1 MADLT
6 RRDFT
11 RGALSTV
18 LAYSLLETLFENDA
32 FSDEIKPLTGKWL
45 TEVNQVA
52 RDLKD
57 EKIKQVI
64 WQQKI
69 EELFSRVSLE
79 ELLALVD
86 FDRLRKN
93 LKIRSDG
100 ETSLRFNFKK
110 AEGAPNRLA
119 FGKQIFA
126 LNKGNSVV
134 PHGHNNMAT
143 AFLILKG
150 DLHGRHFDRLEDQP
164 KHLIIKPT
172 IDRKFK
178 PGEFS
183 TISDYK
189 DNIHWFEALTD
200 NSFIFNIHLLGLKRP
215 GPRLPTSRVYV
226 DPEGEKLKG
235 GLIRAPRSN
244 FRELTRKYG

>member
-1 MADLT
+1 MDKLS

-11 RGALSTV
+11 RDAISSV
-18 LAYSLLETLFENDA
+18 LTFSLLETLFENDA
-32 FSDEIKPLTGKWL
+32 FADEVKPLTGKWL
-45 TEVNQVA
+45 AEVNQVA
-52 RDLKD
+52 QELKD
-57 EKIKQVI
+57 ETIKQVI
-64 WQQKI
+64 WQEK
-69 EELFSRVSLE
+69 VE
-79 ELLALVD
+79 ELLSEVPLEDLLKLVN
-86 FDRLRKN
+86 FERLTKN
-93 LKIRSDG
+93 LKIKSKS
-100 ETSLRFNFKK
+100 ETSLRFNFNKV
-110 AEGAPNRLA
+110 EGAPARLA

-143 AFLILKG
+143 AFLVLG
-150 DLHGRHFDRLEDQP
+150 GELDEP

-178 PGEFS
+178 PGECS

-200 NSFIFNIHLLGLKRP
+200 NSFIFNIHVFGLKRP

-244 FRELTRKYG
+244 FKELTRKYG

>member
-1 MADLT
+1 MGKLT
-6 RRDFT
+6 RREFT
-11 RGALSTV
+11 RGALGSV
-18 LAYSLLETLFENDA
+18 LTYSLLETLFENDA
-32 FSDEIKPLTGKWL
+32 FGQEVKPVTGKWL
-45 TEVNQVA
+45 TEVNQVC

-57 EKIKQVI
+57 EKVRQVI
-64 WQQKI
+64 WQEKV
-69 EELFSRVSLE
+69 EELFSKVRLE
-79 ELLALVD
+79 ELLELVD
-86 FDRLRKN
+86 FERLRKN
-93 LKIRSDG
+93 LKIKAKS

-110 AEGAPNRLA
+110 TEGAPSRLV

-126 LNKGNSVV
+126 LNKGNSVI

-150 DLHGRHFDRLEDQP
+150 NLHGRHFDRLEDQP

-178 PGEFS
+178 PGEHS
-183 TISDYK
+183 SVSDYK

-200 NSFIFNIHLLGLKRP
+200 NSFIFNIHILGLKRP
-215 GPRLPTSRVYV
+215 GAKLPTSRVYV
-226 DPEGEKLKG
+226 DPEGEKIKG

-244 FRELTRKYG
+244 YRELNRKYG

>member
-1 MADLT
+1 MGKLT
-6 RRDFT
+6 RREFT
-11 RGALSTV
+11 RGALGSV
-18 LAYSLLETLFENDA
+18 LTYSLLETLFENDA
-32 FSDEIKPLTGKWL
+32 FGREVKPVTGKWL
-45 TEVNQVA
+45 TEVNQVC

-57 EKIKQVI
+57 EKVRQVI
-64 WQQKI
+64 WQEKV
-69 EELFSRVSLE
+69 EELFSKVRLE
-79 ELLALVD
+79 ELLELVD

-93 LKIRSDG
+93 LKIKAKS

-110 AEGAPNRLA
+110 TEGAPSRLV

-126 LNKGNSVV
+126 LNKGNSVL

-150 DLHGRHFDRLEDQP
+150 NLHGRHFDRLEDQP

-178 PGEFS
+178 AGEHS
-183 TISDYK
+183 SVSDYK

-200 NSFIFNIHLLGLKRP
+200 NSFIFNIHILGLKRP
-215 GPRLPTSRVYV
+215 GPKLPTSRVYV
-226 DPEGEKLKG
+226 DPEGEKIKG

-244 FRELTRKYG
+244 FRELNRKYG

>member
-1 MADLT
+1 MDKLS

-11 RGALSTV
+11 RSAVSSV
-18 LAYSLLETLFENDA
+18 LTYSLLETLFENDA
-32 FSDEIKPLTGKWL
+32 FGNEVKPVTAKWL
-45 TEVNQVA
+45 AEVNQA
-52 RDLKD
+52 SRDLKD
-57 EKIKQVI
+57 EKIKQVF
-64 WQQKI
+64 WQEKI
-69 EELFSRVSLE
+69 EELFARVSLS
-79 ELLALVD
+79 ELLELVD
-86 FDRLRKN
+86 FEQLTKN
-93 LKIRSDG
+93 LKIKSG
-100 ETSLRFNFKK
+100 SETSLRFNFKK
-110 AEGAPNRLA
+110 VDGAPDRLA

-150 DLHGRHFDRLEDQP
+150 NLHGRHFDRLEDQP

-178 PGEFS
+178 PGECS

-189 DNIHWFEALTD
+189 DNIHWFEALAD
-200 NSFIFNIHLLGLKRP
+200 NSFIFNIHIFGLKRP

-244 FRELTRKYG
+244 FKALTQKYS

>member
-1 MADLT
+1 MDKLS
-6 RRDFT
+6 RREFT
-11 RGALSTV
+11 RGTIGSV
-18 LAYSLLETLFENDA
+18 LTWSLLETLFENDA
-32 FSDEIKPLTGKWL
+32 FGNEVKPVTGKWL
-45 TEVNQVA
+45 AGINEVC

-57 EKIKQVI
+57 ENIKQVI
-64 WQQKI
+64 WQEKI
-69 EELFSRVSLE
+69 EELFSKVRLD
-79 ELLALVD
+79 ELLELVD
-86 FDRLRKN
+86 FERLRKN
-93 LKIRSDG
+93 LKIKAKS

-110 AEGAPNRLA
+110 ADGAPDRLV

-178 PGEFS
+178 AGEHS
-183 TISDYK
+183 SVSDYK
-189 DNIHWFEALTD
+189 DNIHWFKAQSD
-200 NSFIFNIHLLGLKRP
+200 RAFIFNIHVLGLKRP
-215 GPRLPTSRVYV
+215 GPKLPTSRVYV
-226 DPEGEKLKG
+226 DPEGEKIKG

-244 FRELTRKYG
+244 FRELARKYG

>member
-1 MADLT
+1 MDKLS

-11 RGALSTV
+11 RDAISSV
-18 LAYSLLETLFENDA
+18 LTFSLLETLFENDA
-32 FSDEIKPLTGKWL
+32 FADEVKPLTGKWL
-45 TEVNQVA
+45 AEVNQVA
-52 RDLKD
+52 RELKD
-57 EKIKQVI
+57 ETIKQVI
-64 WQQKI
+64 WQEKV
-69 EELFSRVSLE
+69 EELLSEVPLE
-79 ELLALVD
+79 ELLKLVN
-86 FDRLRKN
+86 FERLTKN
-93 LKIRSDG
+93 LKIKSKS
-100 ETSLRFNFKK
+100 ETSLRFNFNKV
-110 AEGAPNRLA
+110 EGAPARLA

-134 PHGHNNMAT
+134 PHGHNNMVT

-150 DLHGRHFDRLEDQP
+150 DLHGRHFDRLKDEP

-178 PGEFS
+178 PGECS

-200 NSFIFNIHLLGLKRP
+200 DSFIFNIHVFGLKRP
-215 GPRLPTSRVYV
+215 GPKLPTSRVYV

-244 FRELTRKYG
+244 FKELTRKYG